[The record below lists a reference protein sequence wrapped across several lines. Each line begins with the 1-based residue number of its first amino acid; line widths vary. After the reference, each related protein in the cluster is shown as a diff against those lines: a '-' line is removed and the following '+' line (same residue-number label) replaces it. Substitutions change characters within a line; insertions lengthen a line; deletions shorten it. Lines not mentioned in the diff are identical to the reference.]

1 MPSNRLNSSQI
12 AGSSSGELG
21 SSERLNAPET
31 PAGLPEERLNTNST
45 SVNNFTQQQE
55 GCLNN
60 DIREH
65 LNDMFEGLLFLS
77 EREFDAAI
85 LGVAERIGMSPIVA
99 YDTAKIIDILCE
111 RDGMEDDEAAEFFEF
126 NIAGAYVGDRT
137 PIFIAQI
144 HSIL

>member
-31 PAGLPEERLNTNST
+31 PAGLQEERLNA
-45 SVNNFTQQQE
+45 
-55 GCLNN
+55 

-111 RDGMEDDEAAEFFEF
+111 RDGMEDDEASEFFEF

>member
-21 SSERLNAPET
+21 SSERLNVPKSS
-31 PAGLPEERLNTNST
+31 AGLQDERLNT
-45 SVNNFTQQQE
+45 
-55 GCLNN
+55 
-60 DIREH
+60 DIREN

>member
-1 MPSNRLNSSQI
+1 MPSNRFNSSQI

-21 SSERLNAPET
+21 SSERLNVPEA
-31 PAGLPEERLNTNST
+31 PAGLPEERLNT
-45 SVNNFTQQQE
+45 
-55 GCLNN
+55 

-111 RDGMEDDEAAEFFEF
+111 RDGMEGDEAAEFFEF
-126 NIAGAYVGDRT
+126 NIAGAYVGDCT

>member
-1 MPSNRLNSSQI
+1 MPSNRLNSNQI
-12 AGSSSGELG
+12 AGSSSGELA
-21 SSERLNAPET
+21 SSERLNAPEA
-31 PAGLPEERLNTNST
+31 PAALPEERLNT
-45 SVNNFTQQQE
+45 
-55 GCLNN
+55 

-77 EREFDAAI
+77 EREFDEAI

-111 RDGMEDDEAAEFFEF
+111 RDGMEGDEAAEFFEF

>member
-21 SSERLNAPET
+21 SLERLNMPET
-31 PAGLPEERLNTNST
+31 PAGL
-45 SVNNFTQQQE
+45 QE
-55 GCLNN
+55 HCLNA

>member
-1 MPSNRLNSSQI
+1 MPSNSLNSSQI

-31 PAGLPEERLNTNST
+31 PAGLQEERLNA
-45 SVNNFTQQQE
+45 
-55 GCLNN
+55 

-111 RDGMEDDEAAEFFEF
+111 RDGMEDDEASEFFEF

>member
-31 PAGLPEERLNTNST
+31 SAGLQEHRLNT
-45 SVNNFTQQQE
+45 
-55 GCLNN
+55 G
-60 DIREH
+60 IREH

-77 EREFDAAI
+77 EREFDEAI

-111 RDGMEDDEAAEFFEF
+111 RDGMEGDEAAEFFEF

>member
-1 MPSNRLNSSQI
+1 MPSNRLNSNQI
-12 AGSSSGELG
+12 AGSSSGELA
-21 SSERLNAPET
+21 SSERLNVPEAP
-31 PAGLPEERLNTNST
+31 PGLPEERLNT
-45 SVNNFTQQQE
+45 
-55 GCLNN
+55 

-111 RDGMEDDEAAEFFEF
+111 RDGMEGDEAAEFFEF

>member
-21 SSERLNAPET
+21 SSERLNTPET
-31 PAGLPEERLNTNST
+31 SAGLPADRLNT
-45 SVNNFTQQQE
+45 
-55 GCLNN
+55 

-77 EREFDAAI
+77 EREFDEAI

>member
-31 PAGLPEERLNTNST
+31 PAGLQEERLNA
-45 SVNNFTQQQE
+45 
-55 GCLNN
+55 

-111 RDGMEDDEAAEFFEF
+111 RDGMEGDEAAEFFEF
-126 NIAGAYVGDRT
+126 NIAGAYVGERT

>member
-1 MPSNRLNSSQI
+1 MPSNSLNSSQI

-31 PAGLPEERLNTNST
+31 PAGLQEERLNT
-45 SVNNFTQQQE
+45 
-55 GCLNN
+55 

-111 RDGMEDDEAAEFFEF
+111 RDGMEDDEASEFFEF

>member
-1 MPSNRLNSSQI
+1 MPSNCLNSSQI

-31 PAGLPEERLNTNST
+31 PAGLQEERLNA
-45 SVNNFTQQQE
+45 
-55 GCLNN
+55 
-60 DIREH
+60 DIREN

>member
-1 MPSNRLNSSQI
+1 MPSNSLNSSQI

-31 PAGLPEERLNTNST
+31 PAGL
-45 SVNNFTQQQE
+45 QDD
-55 GCLNN
+55 CLNA

-111 RDGMEDDEAAEFFEF
+111 RDGMEDDEASEFFEF

>member
-1 MPSNRLNSSQI
+1 MPSNSLNSSQI

-31 PAGLPEERLNTNST
+31 PAGLQEERLNA
-45 SVNNFTQQQE
+45 
-55 GCLNN
+55 
-60 DIREH
+60 DIREN

-137 PIFIAQI
+137 PIFIAQL

>member
-1 MPSNRLNSSQI
+1 MPSNSLNSSQI
-12 AGSSSGELG
+12 AGSSSGELA

-31 PAGLPEERLNTNST
+31 PAGLQEERLNSNST
-45 SVNNFTQQQE
+45 SVNNFTEQQE
-55 GCLNN
+55 DCLNN
-60 DIREH
+60 DIREN

-85 LGVAERIGMSPIVA
+85 LGVAERIGMNPIVA

>member
-1 MPSNRLNSSQI
+1 MPSNSLNSSQI

-21 SSERLNAPET
+21 SSERLNAPEAH
-31 PAGLPEERLNTNST
+31 PGLPEDRLN
-45 SVNNFTQQQE
+45 
-55 GCLNN
+55 
-60 DIREH
+60 IREH
-65 LNDMFEGLLFLS
+65 LNDLFEGLLFLS
-77 EREFDAAI
+77 EREFDEAI

>member
-1 MPSNRLNSSQI
+1 MPSNSLNSSQI

-31 PAGLPEERLNTNST
+31 PAGL
-45 SVNNFTQQQE
+45 QDD
-55 GCLNN
+55 CLNA

>member
-12 AGSSSGELG
+12 AGSSSGELA
-21 SSERLNAPET
+21 SSERLNVPEA
-31 PAGLPEERLNTNST
+31 PAGLPEERLNT
-45 SVNNFTQQQE
+45 
-55 GCLNN
+55 

-111 RDGMEDDEAAEFFEF
+111 RDGMEGDEAAEFFEF

>member
-1 MPSNRLNSSQI
+1 MPSNRLNSDQI
-12 AGSSSGELG
+12 AGSSSGELA
-21 SSERLNAPET
+21 SSERLNVPEA
-31 PAGLPEERLNTNST
+31 PAGLPEKRLNT
-45 SVNNFTQQQE
+45 
-55 GCLNN
+55 

-111 RDGMEDDEAAEFFEF
+111 RDGMEGDEAAEFFEF

-137 PIFIAQI
+137 PIFIAQLY
-144 HSIL
+144 SIL

>member
-12 AGSSSGELG
+12 AGSSSGELA
-21 SSERLNAPET
+21 SSERLNTPEA
-31 PAGLPEERLNTNST
+31 PAGLPEERLNT
-45 SVNNFTQQQE
+45 
-55 GCLNN
+55 

-111 RDGMEDDEAAEFFEF
+111 RDGMEDDEASEFFEF

>member
-1 MPSNRLNSSQI
+1 MPSNSLNSSQI

-21 SSERLNAPET
+21 SSECLNAPET
-31 PAGLPEERLNTNST
+31 PAGLQEERLNA
-45 SVNNFTQQQE
+45 
-55 GCLNN
+55 

-111 RDGMEDDEAAEFFEF
+111 RDGMEGDEAAEFFEF

>member
-1 MPSNRLNSSQI
+1 MPSNRLNSDQI
-12 AGSSSGELG
+12 AGSSSGELA
-21 SSERLNAPET
+21 SSERLNVPEAPL
-31 PAGLPEERLNTNST
+31 GLPEERLNT
-45 SVNNFTQQQE
+45 
-55 GCLNN
+55 
-60 DIREH
+60 DMREH

-111 RDGMEDDEAAEFFEF
+111 RDGMEGDEAAEFFEF